1 MKAADSR
8 HRQKLTL
15 QTLARLD
22 LPVRR
27 RLFPQ
32 AVMGPVLMIVRE
44 EFSAESSQML
54 FVERDHM
61 IQQLSTTATHPTLSD
76 SVLPRAVNARLDWLD
91 AATRQEL
98 ADCRTELRIVIED
111 DISVKAGQRE
121 GLSRSCCTIHS
132 LVGCAV
138 A

>member
-1 MKAADSR
+1 MNAADSR
-8 HRQKLTL
+8 HLHKLTL
-15 QTLARLD
+15 LTVARLD
-22 LPVRR
+22 RPVRR

-32 AVMGPVLMIVRE
+32 AVVRPVLMIVRE

-54 FVERDHM
+54 FVDRDHM

-76 SVLPRAVNARLDWLD
+76 SVLSRAVNARLDRLD
-91 AATRQEL
+91 AAIRQEL

-121 GLSRSCCTIHS
+121 GLT
-132 LVGCAV
+132 
-138 A
+138 